1 MNKTLL
7 DRPVPNKKVK
17 FSLRGNK
24 PKLEIIKLLPKPIKP
39 TKAILKSQKYR
50 IPKLRVKPKRQ
61 LPKPIKPT
69 KAIPKPIPKPRKNP
83 PKPIPKPRVKSM
95 RPVALQ
101 ETYLIQKLKN

>member
-17 FSLRGNK
+17 FSLRGK
-24 PKLEIIKLLPKPIKP
+24 IPKLEIIKLLPKPIKP

-69 KAIPKPIPKPRKNP
+69 KAIPKPKTQKKNP
-83 PKPIPKPRVKSM
+83 KTNPKTQSKIN
-95 RPVALQ
+95 
-101 ETYLIQKLKN
+101 ETGSITENQTCSIR